1 MASAGADWRTNPETQ
16 IKWGLEYIK
25 ESYGSP
31 ASAWRVWQS
40 RSPHWY

>member
-1 MASAGADWRTNPETQ
+1 MATAGPDWRENPATQ

-25 ESYGSP
+25 SSYGSP
-31 ASAWRVWQS
+31 CNAWSSWQS